1 MIISFGNLCFGSNN
15 CLLICSYLLKD
26 GRENLIENSGH
37 HYWLVNLKKKFLFNI
52 IKLKRIDQNLGNV
65 IRFLQIVF
73 IYVSRLEKIRLEILF
88 QKKIEEKRTKTKKR
102 SKKERKKT
110 KKFQIQIFFD
120 LDRL

>member
-1 MIISFGNLCFGSNN
+1 MFRAFRFEMRHFGILKYSRCELGDDNFGNLCFGSNN

-73 IYVSRLEKIRLEILF
+73 IYVSRLKNIRLEILF
-88 QKKIEEKRTKTKKR
+88 QKKIEEK
-102 SKKERKKT
+102 
-110 KKFQIQIFFD
+110 
-120 LDRL
+120 